1 MLLDSARSGWKNVSP
16 PHPAHPSGKETGN
29 KTVSSLF
36 TDGGEGGLATCFSL
50 VRVDFQIRD
59 YIPRVVQRAQPPLI
73 SCSSSAVFFS
83 LAVCGPQ
90 DGSVS
95 RPGPSYSPLHPR
107 PSVLW
112 NTAGSS
118 GWMLSL

>member
-1 MLLDSARSGWKNVSP
+1 MSP
-16 PHPAHPSGKETGN
+16 PPPLPRGKETGN
-29 KTVSSLF
+29 KAVSSLF
-36 TDGGEGGLATCFSL
+36 TDGGEGGLATCFSY

-59 YIPRVVQRAQPPLI
+59 YIPRVMQRAQPPLI
-73 SCSSSAVFFS
+73 SCSPSAVFS

-107 PSVLW
+107 PSTLW